1 MIDGMM
7 ILNQGCV
14 TGHPADF
21 GCREQEMNKVM
32 DSVWGN

>member
-1 MIDGMM
+1 MERSM

-14 TGHPADF
+14 TGHAADL
-21 GCREQEMNKVM
+21 GGREQEMNKVM